1 MSVSCSVSF
10 YSLWVKRYILTRVW
24 VNTTSALSSS
34 HKYCQASIE
43 VWGHVKKCQHCM
55 QTSASFSQ
63 RFILVAKARFLSTT
77 CDSSP
82 LLSSRKVLVLENSQ
96 EPIYK
101 SLSLSLS
108 SDHNSLSLDHKSLS
122 LDHNSLS
129 LDHKSLSLD
138 HKSLSLDHNSLSLDH
153 KSLYSLTASHL

>member
-1 MSVSCSVSF
+1 MLSTRPMLLKFCLFSF
-10 YSLWVKRYILTRVW
+10 LSRNTLSQKHDVGILFGIFLLALSKEIYILTRVW

-77 CDSSP
+77 CDSSL

-101 SLSLSLS
+101 SLSS
-108 SDHNSLSLDHKSLS
+108 
-122 LDHNSLS
+122 
-129 LDHKSLSLD
+129 
-138 HKSLSLDHNSLSLDH
+138 DHNSLSLDH